1 MSQPKIRILCLHG
14 FCSTAK
20 HLEGGLKGLQKHLA
34 KASPPIELQ
43 FLQSPHALPIPDDA
57 RQRANKLGLGLEY
70 VQRYSWWCASDDGT
84 EYRGWKES
92 VSYVKEFLKKNGPFQ
107 GVLGFSQGAAMAA
120 VLCAS
125 MQQTNE
131 LGFVILI
138 GGFPPRDTTLQ
149 KLISGS
155 STLKQIRSLHVIG
168 EADEVVKP
176 EVSRKLAQAFCSPS
190 FMLHSGGHNIPTSRS
205 HCETIVEF
213 VLQSSKL

>member
-34 KASPPIELQ
+34 NASPIELH

-57 RQRANKLGLGLEY
+57 RQRANKLGLGLDY
-70 VQRYSWWCASDDGT
+70 VQRYSWWRASDDGT

-92 VSYVKEFLKKNGPFQ
+92 VSYVKEYMKNSGPFH
-107 GVLGFSQGAAMAA
+107 GILGFSQGAAMAA

-131 LGFVILI
+131 LSFVILI
-138 GGFPPRDTTLQ
+138 GGFPPRDTDLQ
-149 KLISGS
+149 KLISES

-190 FMLHSGGHNIPTSRS
+190 FMLHSGGHYIPTSRS
-205 HCETIVEF
+205 YCDIIVEF